1 MKKLLDRYIT
11 YLRIERAC
19 SPYTILD
26 YRLELE
32 KFLLYLLKNNIED
45 IKNVTVSWI
54 RDYIYHIKDQRKLS
68 NVSLYKKIAVLKSF
82 FKFLESD
89 GIIENNPA
97 DRIKLP
103 RKEKPIPKVVS
114 ENDFKRLLSCIKF
127 SPNRCRKHYIRDML
141 IFHMLY
147 YCGLRKG
154 ELINLDWD
162 DLDLGKNILYVRTSK
177 NKTGRIIPIHPK
189 VKELLDIHLA
199 QRLPLKN
206 RAIFIG
212 EKGNRIA
219 LSTFTYMINIY
230 LKISGL
236 KDKGYTTHSL
246 RHSFATRLIE
256 KNVNLFLVQRLL
268 GHKSLDA
275 TKVYVHFNKE
285 SYKDAVGLL

>member
-19 SPYTILD
+19 SPHTIVD

-32 KFLLYLLKNNIED
+32 KFMLYLLKNNIED
-45 IKNVTVSWI
+45 IKATTVSWI

-89 GIIENNPA
+89 GIILDNPA

-103 RKEKPIPKVVS
+103 RKEKPIPKVIPEV
-114 ENDFKRLLSCIKF
+114 DFRRLISCIKF

-141 IFHMLY
+141 IFSMLY

-177 NKTGRIIPIHPK
+177 NKTGRIIPIHLK
-189 VKELLDIHLA
+189 VKELLEIHLS

-206 RAIFIG
+206 RALFVG
-212 EKGNRIA
+212 ERGNRIA

-236 KDKGYTTHSL
+236 KDKGYTT
-246 RHSFATRLIE
+246 
-256 KNVNLFLVQRLL
+256 
-268 GHKSLDA
+268 
-275 TKVYVHFNKE
+275 
-285 SYKDAVGLL
+285 